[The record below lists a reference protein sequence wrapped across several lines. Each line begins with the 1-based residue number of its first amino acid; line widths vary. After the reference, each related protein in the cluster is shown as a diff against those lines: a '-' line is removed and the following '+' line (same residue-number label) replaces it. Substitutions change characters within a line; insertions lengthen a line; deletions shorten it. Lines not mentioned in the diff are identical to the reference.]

1 MIDATALAFSDLEIL
16 LNRSVR
22 TNQCFLIF
30 DVGHEMSD
38 AWLFRA
44 GRNLVNNHV
53 LNLFGDKPGWS
64 VLVSGSSGEIAG
76 ERQMSGHASSLFSYW
91 LAQALG
97 GAADLNGDHVV
108 TAKELFAF
116 VSEKV
121 KTESQG
127 AQQPRYRLPAQAA
140 EQALGGQ

>member
-1 MIDATALAFSDLEIL
+1 MGGETQMSKAFLDDSARIEDLTRRLGEV
-16 LNRSVR
+16 VR
-22 TNQCFLIF
+22 LP
-30 DVGHEMSD
+30 VH
-38 AWLFRA
+38 RA
-44 GRNLVNNHV
+44 GRV
-53 LNLFGDKPGWS
+53 LHDEPGPATAERT
-64 VLVSGSSGEIAG
+64 GEIAG